1 MAEKTTNYTPAGFKA
16 LQDELD
22 FLKNVKMEEVKADIA
37 QARSYG
43 DLSENSEYDEAKN
56 EQAKVA
62 ARIMELENM
71 IAHAV
76 VVDEGEIDENVISL
90 GSIVK
95 VYNEKTQKEITYH
108 LVGSYEANAFE
119 HKISDLSPIGAAL
132 LGNRAGTTVVA
143 NVPAGEITLQIL
155 DVKRAN

>member
-76 VVDEGEIDENVISL
+76 VVDEGEIDESVISL

-95 VYNEKTQKEITYH
+95 VYNEKTKKEITYH

>member
-1 MAEKTTNYTPAGFKA
+1 MANTKNYTPSGFKA
-16 LQDELD
+16 LQDELNY
-22 FLKNVKMEEVKADIA
+22 LKNVKMEEVKADIA

-62 ARIMELENM
+62 QRMMELEHM

-76 VVDEGEIDENVISL
+76 VVEETEADEGKISL
-90 GSIVK
+90 GSIVTVK
-95 VYNEKTQKEITYH
+95 NKTTGKEVTYH
-108 LVGSYEANAFE
+108 IVGSYEANAFE

-132 LGNRAGTTVVA
+132 LGNRAGDTVTAVA
-143 NVPAGEITLQIL
+143 PAGEITLEIL
-155 DVKRAN
+155 DVKRA

>member
-1 MAEKTTNYTPAGFKA
+1 MSEKTKNYTPAGFKA

-22 FLKNVKMEEVKADIA
+22 AQKAKMEEVKADIA

-62 ARIMELENM
+62 ARIAELEMM

-76 VVDEGEIDENVISL
+76 VVDEGEIDESQISL
-90 GSIVK
+90 GSIVLVQNATTGK
-95 VYNEKTQKEITYH
+95 QVEYH
-108 LVGSYEANAFE
+108 IVGSYEANAFE

-132 LGNRAGTTVVA
+132 LGYRAGDTVTAV
-143 NVPAGEITLQIL
+143 VPAGEMVLHIL

>member
-95 VYNEKTQKEITYH
+95 VYNEKTKKEITYH

-132 LGNRAGTTVVA
+132 LGNRAGATVVA

>member
-1 MAEKTTNYTPAGFKA
+1 MSEKITNYTAAGFKA

-22 FLKNVKMEEVKADIA
+22 YLKNVKMEEVKADIA

-62 ARIMELENM
+62 ARMMELENM

-76 VVDEGEIDENVISL
+76 VVDDGEIDESVVSIGSL
-90 GSIVK
+90 VT
-95 VYNEKTQKEITYH
+95 VLNEKLGKEITYH
-108 LVGSYEANAFE
+108 IVGSYEADAFNK
-119 HKISDLSPIGAAL
+119 KISDISPIGAAL
-132 LGNRAGTTVVA
+132 LGNRAGDTVTA
-143 NVPAGEITLQIL
+143 TVPAGEISIKIL